1 MPKSDRA
8 AATRRGPPRQSREH
22 EVFGRALREF
32 RARTGDSQEALA
44 QASCLHRNYVG
55 AIERGEINP
64 TLRVL
69 MKLAHGLGR
78 PLSELIILWEQRLEE
93 P

>member
-1 MPKSDRA
+1 MPKSGRDA
-8 AATRRGPPRQSREH
+8 STGRGAVRQSREH
-22 EVFGRALREF
+22 EIFGRALRES
-32 RARTGDSQEALA
+32 RARTGLSQEAFGH
-44 QASCLHRNYVG
+44 ASGLHRNYVG

-69 MKLAHGLGR
+69 MKLADGLGR
-78 PLSELIILWEQRLEE
+78 PLSELIVLWERRLEE